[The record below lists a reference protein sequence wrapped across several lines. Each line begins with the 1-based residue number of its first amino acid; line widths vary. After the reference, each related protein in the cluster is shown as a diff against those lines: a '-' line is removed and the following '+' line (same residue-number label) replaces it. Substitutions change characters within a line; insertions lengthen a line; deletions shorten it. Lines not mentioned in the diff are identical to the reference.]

1 MNKLRLLLTLRIAI
15 YCAISILLPS
25 LTAAE
30 DFYKGKTLRF
40 VVGYA
45 PGGGY
50 DTYTRAVARHIGKYI
65 PGSPSVVVDNMEGA
79 GSLLSANYMFNKAEP
94 DGLTVGNFNSGMVT
108 QQALGAKGIRFDA
121 RKFGW
126 IGAPGKGW
134 PTCMVMGF
142 TGLKTLDDV
151 IKSGDKLKFGG
162 TRAGASSDDLPKL
175 MDALMGTHLQVISG
189 YKGTGPIRVALQRR
203 EINALCSGWESMR
216 VTARSMLDA
225 KGDDKLIPF
234 VIHGYP
240 EDPEVKDLP
249 QYTQVIKGDENV
261 KAFKAWAN
269 QYDFQRPLMVPPKT
283 PKDRLQTLRMA
294 LQETVA
300 DPRIF
305 GRSQKEQDGHRQS
318 DRRRHR
324 TIGGGDFNDYACDQ
338 EKTHGSFTR
347 EDDNKL
353 RSAIRKMHEGESYE
367 TPTLYLGSHSRCVV
381 YMRRGLKRH
390 R

>member
-1 MNKLRLLLTLRIAI
+1 MKHSLFSTVLAALCLTFIGGSSTVSR
-15 YCAISILLPS
+15 
-25 LTAAE
+25 AE
-30 DFYKGKTLRF
+30 DFYKGKTIRF
-40 VVGYA
+40 IVGYA

-50 DTYTRAVARHIGKYI
+50 DTYTRAVARHIGKFI
-65 PGSPSVVVDNMEGA
+65 PGNPAALVENMEGA
-79 GSLLSANYMFNKAEP
+79 GSLLAANYMFNKADA

-126 IGAPGKGW
+126 VGAPGKGW

-142 TGLKTLDDV
+142 TGLRTLDDV
-151 IKSGDKLKFGG
+151 MKSGDKLKFGG

-203 EINALCSGWESMR
+203 EISALCSGWESMR

-225 KGDDKLIPF
+225 QGDNKLIPF
-234 VIHGYP
+234 VIHGHV

-249 QYTQVIKGDENV
+249 QYTKVIKGEESI

-283 PKDRLQTLRMA
+283 PKDRLQTLRIA
-294 LQETVA
+294 LQKTVA
-300 DPRIF
+300 DPDFLAEAKKSKLVIDKVT
-305 GRSQKEQDGHRQS
+305 GEDIERSVDEIL
-318 DRRRHR
+318 
-324 TIGGGDFNDYACDQ
+324 TISPAV
-338 EKTHGSFTR
+338 KK
-347 EDDNKL
+347 KL
-353 RSAIRKMHEGESYE
+353 MVLAPSKN
-367 TPTLYLGSHSRCVV
+367 TTN
-381 YMRRGLKRH
+381 
-390 R
+390 

>member
-1 MNKLRLLLTLRIAI
+1 MKKKNSLMLICI
-15 YCAISILLPS
+15 GILGLAFSP
-25 LTAAE
+25 AMPRAFAE
-30 DFYKGKTLRF
+30 DFYKGKTIRF
-40 VVGYA
+40 IVGYA

-50 DTYTRAVARHIGKYI
+50 DTYTRAVARHIGKHI
-65 PGSPSVVVDNMEGA
+65 PGNPSVVVENMEGA
-79 GSLLSANYMFNKAEP
+79 GSLLAANYMYNKADP

-151 IKSGDKLKFGG
+151 MKSGDKLKFGG

-175 MDALMGTHLQVISG
+175 MNELMGTHLKVISG

-203 EINALCSGWESMR
+203 EISALCSGWESMR

-225 KGDDKLIPF
+225 RGDDKLIPF
-234 VIHGYP
+234 VIHGHV

-249 QYTQVIKGDENV
+249 QYTKVIKGEENV
-261 KAFKAWAN
+261 RAFKAWAN

-283 PKDRLQTLRMA
+283 PKDRLQALRVG
-294 LQETVA
+294 LQKTVA
-300 DPRIF
+300 DPEFLVEAKKSKLVIDKVT
-305 GRSQKEQDGHRQS
+305 GEDIEQS
-318 DRRRHR
+318 VEEIL
-324 TIGGGDFNDYACDQ
+324 TINPAV
-338 EKTHGSFTR
+338 KK
-347 EDDNKL
+347 KL
-353 RSAIRKMHEGESYE
+353 MVLAPAKN
-367 TPTLYLGSHSRCVV
+367 TTN
-381 YMRRGLKRH
+381 
-390 R
+390 